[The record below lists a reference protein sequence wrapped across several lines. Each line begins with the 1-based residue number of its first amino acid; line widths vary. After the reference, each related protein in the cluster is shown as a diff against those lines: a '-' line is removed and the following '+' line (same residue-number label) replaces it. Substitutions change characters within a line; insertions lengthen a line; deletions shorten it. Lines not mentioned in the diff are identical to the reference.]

1 MEHQLSEETKQK
13 IRVWLPIIA
22 SIILIIA
29 AIFFFWRASK
39 VNESKTPEII
49 TVPSTD
55 TKTLEQ
61 YFPDKSKDEIK
72 DISRQIE
79 RTTTLAPQYHFYTNT
94 EEEAD
99 KLAGQYAERDKT
111 DKIIKTSKQIEVQ
124 GDSSSKVSDNS
135 NDIASSK
142 NSIQE
147 NNYYAIQMERKHKIQ
162 IGVARIDD
170 GNYASVTYQN
180 RNLSY
185 AGYYDWQDKK
195 GGAGISYTI
204 SKW

>member
-1 MEHQLSEETKQK
+1 MSEETKQK
-13 IRVWLPIIA
+13 IRVCLPIIA
-22 SIILIIA
+22 SIVLIMA
-29 AIFFFWRASK
+29 AIFFFWKASNI
-39 VNESKTPEII
+39 NESKTPEII

-99 KLAGQYAERDKT
+99 RLAGQYAKRNKADQ
-111 DKIIKTSKQIEVQ
+111 IIKTSKQIEVQ
-124 GDSSSKVSDNS
+124 GDSTSKASDT
-135 NDIASSK
+135 ASSK

-170 GNYASVTYQN
+170 DNYASVTYQN

-185 AGYYDWQDKK
+185 TGYYDWQDKK